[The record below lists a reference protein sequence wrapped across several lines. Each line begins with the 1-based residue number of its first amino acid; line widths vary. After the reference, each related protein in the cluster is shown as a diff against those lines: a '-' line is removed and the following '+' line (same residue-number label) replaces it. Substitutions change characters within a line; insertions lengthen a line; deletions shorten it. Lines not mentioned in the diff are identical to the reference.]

1 MSEQAGNGEL
11 YGGLGEKW
19 RDKNAALSSLHAIHP
34 VTLNYF
40 MGIMGGDIKG
50 KRILDAGCGGGLL
63 SEDFA
68 RAGALVTGIDVRAGA
83 IETAREHAVR
93 VGLAI
98 DYHVGSAEDLQLPE
112 ASFDVVVTS
121 FVLEHVSDLHKTI
134 GNVARVLKPE
144 GLYLYS
150 GINRT
155 LKSLVLITIG
165 FQYVLKKIPP
175 GTLNWKQF
183 RRPPELHAALR
194 GNGISN
200 VETIGVSRRQSY
212 SLMLW
217 KKLTKQP
224 VEGFTLTPEIGILF
238 TGYGRKSAR

>member
-1 MSEQAGNGEL
+1 MSEQTVNGEL
-11 YGGLGEKW
+11 YGGLGEQW
-19 RDKNAALSSLHAIHP
+19 RDKKAALSSLHAIHP
-34 VTLNYF
+34 VTLRYF
-40 MGIMGGDIKG
+40 MEAMGGDIKG

-68 RAGALVTGIDVRAGA
+68 RAGALVTGVDMRAGA

-98 DYHVGSAEDLQLPE
+98 DYHVGSVMDLQLPKE
-112 ASFDVVVTS
+112 SFDFVVTS
-121 FVLEHVSDLHKTI
+121 FVLEHVPDLSKALA
-134 GNVARVLKPE
+134 NVARVLKPG

-150 GINRT
+150 GINRN

-183 RRPPELHAALR
+183 RRPAELDATLR
-194 GNGISN
+194 ENGISN
-200 VETIGVSRRQSY
+200 VETKGVGRRQAY
-212 SLMLW
+212 SIMLW
-217 KKLTKQP
+217 KKLMKKP
-224 VEGFTLTPEIGILF
+224 VEGFTLTPEIGILY
-238 TGYGRKSAR
+238 TGYGRKGTP